1 MVELADSLDSGSSVH
16 YARAGSSPASRTM
29 SEQAMDRLLRL
40 ILYVRARS
48 RRCSS
53 FPNRTSLRWASVWGR
68 PVGGFFLVGFNRLFQ
83 I

>member
-1 MVELADSLDSGSSVH
+1 
-16 YARAGSSPASRTM
+16 
-29 SEQAMDRLLRL
+29 MDRLLRL

-68 PVGGFFLVGFNRLFQ
+68 PVCGFFLVGFNRLFQ